1 MKYHFRIHKE
11 GDKFWAQ
18 GIELEGCFTQAD
30 TRQELEANMRE
41 ALNLYIEEPAD
52 SKDLAPLPDP
62 TIRCSKNVA
71 EVPVD
76 PLIAFTFLVR
86 LLRIKHGL
94 TQQEMANKM
103 GFDTVYSYQRLE
115 ARKCN
120 PSLRTISK
128 LKDAFPELSVDYT
141 IN

>member
-1 MKYHFRIHKE
+1 MTSCGKE
-11 GDKFWAQ
+11 VCKLFQ
-18 GIELEGCFTQAD
+18 
-30 TRQELEANMRE
+30 EANMRE

-52 SKDLAPLPDP
+52 SKDLAPLPDS
-62 TIRCSKNVA
+62 TIQCSKNIV

-86 LLRIKHGL
+86 WLRIKHEL
-94 TQQEMANKM
+94 TQQEMANRM
-103 GFDTVYSYQRLE
+103 GFNEVYSYQRLE

-120 PSLRTISK
+120 PSLKIISK
-128 LKDAFPELSVDYT
+128 LKDVFPELSVDYA